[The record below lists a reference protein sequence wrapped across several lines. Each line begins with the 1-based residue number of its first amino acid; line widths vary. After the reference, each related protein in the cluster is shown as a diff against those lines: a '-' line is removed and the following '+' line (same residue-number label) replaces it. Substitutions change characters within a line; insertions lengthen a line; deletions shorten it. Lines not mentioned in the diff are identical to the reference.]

1 MAIPQPAS
9 RPSARPHLHV
19 AGERCPYCDQPVPN
33 EKVAEIRARMEA
45 DQRKQTEAVTARL
58 NEKFALEKA
67 QAQAAARE
75 EGKKAAETAA
85 QEKITTL
92 TQQIATQQ
100 TTSQQQL
107 AQAAQEKNAL
117 AAQVNDLK
125 ANRDE
130 EINKRVAEAREAM
143 EKDKQAAV
151 NKQAAKDFEEKQKL
165 TTMVQDLKRRLEQ
178 QTANQLGEGAEIDL
192 LDALKEEFPQ
202 DRIEH
207 IGKNPPGADIRHVV
221 MHNGKEAGLIL
232 YDSKNRKQWRDEFA
246 EKLARDQKAAKA
258 DHAILSALKF
268 PRDTSQVHVQN
279 GVIIANP
286 ARVVALVHM
295 LRKHV
300 IHVHTLRLSDTGRAK
315 KTARLYD
322 FITSKRCDQFLDA
335 IDNHADELLDLQE
348 QEQKQHQKTWKRQ
361 GTLLRSIQKCRADL
375 TAEINQIIESD

>member
-1 MAIPQPAS
+1 MAAPQPALS
-9 RPSARPHLHV
+9 PSARPHIHV
-19 AGERCPYCDQPVPN
+19 AGERCPYCDQPIPN
-33 EKVAEIRARMEA
+33 EKAAEIRARAEA
-45 DQRKQTEAVTARL
+45 DKRKQTEALTAELKQRFAR
-58 NEKFALEKA
+58 EKE
-67 QAQAAARE
+67 QVQAAARE
-75 EGKKAAETAA
+75 EGKKLAESAA
-85 QEKITTL
+85 Q
-92 TQQIATQQ
+92 QQITALAKQNATLQ
-100 TTSQQQL
+100 TTTRQQL
-107 AQAAQEKNAL
+107 AQAAREKNAL

-130 EINKRVAEAREAM
+130 EINKRVTEAREAM

-192 LDALKEEFPQ
+192 LDALQEEFPH

-221 MHNGKEAGLIL
+221 MHNGKEAGIIL

-268 PRDTSQVHVQN
+268 PRDTAQLHVQD

-300 IHVHTLRLSDTGRAK
+300 IHLHTLRLSDTGRAK

-322 FITSKRCDQFLDA
+322 FITSRRCAQFLDA

-361 GTLLRSIQKCRADL
+361 GTLFRSIQKCRADL
-375 TAEINQIIESD
+375 TAEIDQIIETD